1 MGTWKNYKKKET
13 PKPTNPLVG
22 LSQETLDLLG
32 VTAPQNYAAKQAAEE
47 AFSWLTGATSDAP
60 NKKDSE

>member
-32 VTAPQNYAAKQAAEE
+32 ITAPGEYAAKRAAEDM
-47 AFSWLTGATSDAP
+47 FTWLTGATSDAP
-60 NKKDSE
+60 NKKEQE